1 MITTI
6 LVDSCSY
13 FRLAQSIHP
22 LLKTLFCEE
31 KHVLGVIKEL
41 NQEYKQNPK
50 LKHKFFWV
58 DQPEYIENR
67 QRCFSLK
74 QAIKSDINNALYFFR
89 DTARDQGYGVSKV
102 DLIALSY
109 CEILSILV
117 VTDDY
122 DMFLLAEEY
131 EIKTYTSLELLKLMY
146 DCDFISIKTIRAIAK
161 YWVYIKDTP
170 KSYKT
175 SYKKLFNES
184 APK

>member
-1 MITTI
+1 MSVTI

-22 LLKTLFCEE
+22 LLKRPFCEE
-31 KHVLGVIKEL
+31 KHFLGVIKEL
-41 NQEYKQNPK
+41 NQEYQRNPS

-58 DQPEYIENR
+58 DQSEYIENR
-67 QRCFSLK
+67 KRCFSLK
-74 QAIKSDINNALYFFR
+74 KVIKSDINNTFYFLR
-89 DTARDQGYGVSKV
+89 ETARDEGYGVSKV

-109 CEILSILV
+109 CEVLSIPV
-117 VTDDY
+117 VTDDK
-122 DMFLLAEEY
+122 DMLLLAKEY

-146 DCDFISIKTIRAIAK
+146 DCSFITKKKVRTIVE

-170 KSYKT
+170 GAYKSN
-175 SYKKLFNES
+175 YKKLFKEP

>member
-1 MITTI
+1 MNITI

-22 LLKTLFCEE
+22 LLKTPFCEE

-41 NQEYKQNPK
+41 NLEYQRNPS
-50 LKHKFFWV
+50 LKHKFSWV
-58 DQPEYIENR
+58 DLPEYIENR

-74 QAIKSDINNALYFFR
+74 QAIKSDINNTFYFLR
-89 DTARDQGYGVSKV
+89 ETARDQGYGVSKV

-109 CEILSILV
+109 CEVISIPV

-122 DMFLLAEEY
+122 DMLLLAKEY

-146 DCDFISIKTIRAIAK
+146 DCDFISIKKIRTIAE
-161 YWVYIKDTP
+161 YWVYMKDTP
-170 KSYKT
+170 KSYKS
-175 SYKKLFNES
+175 SYKKLFNEP